1 MTLDDYI
8 ETHTSPADE
17 TLRFI
22 EHDTAVNVL
31 NPHMLSGAVQGRLLA
46 FLSRMIQPKR
56 ILELGTFTGYSAL
69 CLAEGLAPD
78 GRLITLEHNDE
89 LEEIIRRNLSL
100 SPLGAQIDLKMG
112 DALET
117 LATMQDQRFDLC
129 FIDADKRE
137 YSAYLDAVLPLM
149 QPHGWILADNTLWDG
164 HVIDP
169 NYAKD
174 KQTLGLRAF
183 NNKVSEDERLEQVIL
198 PLRDG
203 LTIIRLK

>member
-8 ETHTSPADE
+8 EMHTSLADE

-22 EHDTAVNVL
+22 EHDTSVNVL

-69 CLAEGLAPD
+69 CLAEGLMPD

-89 LEEIIRRNLSL
+89 LEDIIRRNLSL

-112 DALET
+112 DALAT

-137 YSAYLDAVLPLM
+137 YCAYLDAVLPLM

-164 HVIDP
+164 HVVDP

-174 KQTLGLRAF
+174 KQTLGLLAF

>member
-112 DALET
+112 DALAT

-137 YSAYLDAVLPLM
+137 YGAYLDAVLPLM

>member
-117 LATMQDQRFDLC
+117 LAAMQDQRFDLC

>member
-8 ETHTSPADE
+8 EMHTSPADE

-22 EHDTAVNVL
+22 EHDTSVNVL

-69 CLAEGLAPD
+69 CLAEGLTPD

-89 LEEIIRRNLSL
+89 LEDIIRRNLSL
-100 SPLGAQIDLKMG
+100 SSLGAQIDLKMG
-112 DALET
+112 DALAT